1 MLYNSR
7 SLVHKQKKHEYQRH
21 RHESN
26 LEMED
31 KDHNYTKNIFPKIEF
46 KSNSEV
52 IKKLSRVIQK
62 NSKVGQGL
70 SARYK
75 NPIKME

>member
-1 MLYNSR
+1 
-7 SLVHKQKKHEYQRH
+7 
-21 RHESN
+21 
-26 LEMED
+26 MED